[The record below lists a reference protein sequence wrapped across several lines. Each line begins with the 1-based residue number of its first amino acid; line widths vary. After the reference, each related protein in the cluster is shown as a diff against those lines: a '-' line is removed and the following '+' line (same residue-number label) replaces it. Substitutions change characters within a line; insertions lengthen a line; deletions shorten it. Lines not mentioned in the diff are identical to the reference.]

1 MITIDLQD
9 DEVKPVKRKQRRER
23 DMNRRDND
31 RRWKSEPTM
40 TGDGLHNAGNPGL
53 IARILKVFFK
63 EA

>member
-23 DMNRRDND
+23 DINRRDND
-31 RRWKSEPTM
+31 RRRKSEPTT
-40 TGDGLHNAGNPGL
+40 TGDGLRNAESPGL

-63 EA
+63 GA

>member
-23 DMNRRDND
+23 DINRQDND
-31 RRWKSEPTM
+31 RRRISGPAMIE
-40 TGDGLHNAGNPGL
+40 DGLRNAETPGL

>member
-23 DMNRRDND
+23 DVNRQDD
-31 RRWKSEPTM
+31 RRWKSEPTT
-40 TGDGLHNAGNPGL
+40 TGGKQHNAGNPGL

>member
-9 DEVKPVKRKQRRER
+9 DEVQPVKRKQRRER

-31 RRWKSEPTM
+31 RRWKSEPTT
-40 TGDGLHNAGNPGL
+40 TGDRQHNAGNPGL
-53 IARILKVFFK
+53 IARILKVFLK

>member
-23 DMNRRDND
+23 DVNRQDD
-31 RRWKSEPTM
+31 RRWKNEPT
-40 TGDGLHNAGNPGL
+40 TTENKQHNAGNPGL

-63 EA
+63 ET

>member
-40 TGDGLHNAGNPGL
+40 IGDGLHNAGNPGL